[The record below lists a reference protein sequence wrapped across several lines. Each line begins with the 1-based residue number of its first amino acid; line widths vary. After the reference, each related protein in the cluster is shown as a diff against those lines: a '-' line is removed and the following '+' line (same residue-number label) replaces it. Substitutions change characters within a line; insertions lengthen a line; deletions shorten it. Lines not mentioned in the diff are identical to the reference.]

1 MIIWQYVKLPFKS
14 HKKRDYV
21 RSKKTESMKRLTKK
35 CIGIAANEFGDTEEV
50 KYTD

>member
-35 CIGIAANEFGDTEEV
+35 KFGHMMKRLLGVITCD
-50 KYTD
+50 